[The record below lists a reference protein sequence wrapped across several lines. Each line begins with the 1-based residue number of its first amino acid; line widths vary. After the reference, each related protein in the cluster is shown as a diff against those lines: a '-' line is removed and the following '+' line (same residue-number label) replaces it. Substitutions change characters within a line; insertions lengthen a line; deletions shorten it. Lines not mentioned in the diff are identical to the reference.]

1 MQHAARP
8 QSRTA
13 PPAVDVLLIEDDE
26 VACVLIS
33 QDVRT
38 RHLAVDVAADV
49 VEAKRLLS
57 RNHYKV
63 ALIDLV
69 LLDGSGYEVID
80 FIRESGL
87 THMHSVVIT
96 AAEPSSLE
104 PLDRSIISEVFHK
117 PLEIERLG
125 AYVQSHAGR

>member
-1 MQHAARP
+1 MDRSLP
-8 QSRTA
+8 RTT

-38 RHLAVDVAADV
+38 RELAVDVAADV
-49 VEAKRLLS
+49 TEAKRLLS

-69 LLDGSGYEVID
+69 LLDGSGIEIID
-80 FIRESGL
+80 FIRESNL
-87 THMHSVVIT
+87 IDLHAVVIT
-96 AAEPSSLE
+96 AAEPSSLP
-104 PLDRSIISEVFHK
+104 PLDRSVVKEVFFK
-117 PLEIERLG
+117 PLQIDRLG
-125 AYVQSHAGR
+125 AYVQSHAK